1 MAKSRS
7 ATSRRGRA
15 THRSGSKSSSSG
27 KRTTTTRRASPARKS
42 SSSKASRGSASKGKR
57 KVYAKGSTPQ
67 VDRAEAII
75 RATVKGG
82 AGRATSVLRAI
93 KRAGIST
100 RTYRTARK
108 RMKTS
113 AVRRSFKGISK
124 GRGQWYVSL
133 G

>member
-7 ATSRRGRA
+7 TNARRGRA
-15 THRSGSKSSSSG
+15 VRRTSA
-27 KRTTTTRRASPARKS
+27 RTTRTASRAATSARRTSTKNR
-42 SSSKASRGSASKGKR
+42 SSSKSPRTSPAKSKK
-57 KVYAKGSTPQ
+57 KINPKGSTPQ
-67 VDRAEAII
+67 VDRAERII

-108 RMKTS
+108 RMRTS

>member
-1 MAKSRS
+1 
-7 ATSRRGRA
+7 
-15 THRSGSKSSSSG
+15 
-27 KRTTTTRRASPARKS
+27 
-42 SSSKASRGSASKGKR
+42 
-57 KVYAKGSTPQ
+57 

-108 RMKTS
+108 RMRTS